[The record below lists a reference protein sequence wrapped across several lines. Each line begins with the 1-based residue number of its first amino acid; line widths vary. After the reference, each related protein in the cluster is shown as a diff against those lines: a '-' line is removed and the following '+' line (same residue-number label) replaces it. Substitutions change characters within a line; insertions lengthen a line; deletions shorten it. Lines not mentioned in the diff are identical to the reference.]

1 MSVYNVHVQLWK
13 AHNRAAQVYMCTW
26 SSPPPL
32 SVDDLCTAAAAYFP
46 RVYKCTCASLRSCRV
61 TLRLWRGLAN
71 PPTTCDWRTFCL
83 LLFETE
89 TDSSVTLEW
98 WRFGC
103 WLFLSLAPPLAVG
116 NSSMNQVQGFRRRFQ
131 EPSLALLPRRE
142 GPPPRGIT
150 TRTSTSTWTRRGS
163 TSRRRWRTTT
173 STRRRWTTTHCL
185 CSTSGQPLKN
195 LNYILVFY
203 ILVFFNLF
211 LDLSIELICLFSS
224 DS

>member
-1 MSVYNVHVQLWK
+1 MMSISMNCLSVYLYIWK

-32 SVDDLCTAAAAYFP
+32 SVDDLCTPAAYFP
-46 RVYKCTCASLRSCRV
+46 RVYKCTCASLRSCRI

-71 PPTTCDWRTFCL
+71 PPTTCDWRTFFSFFL
-83 LLFETE
+83 TLKLNSET
-89 TDSSVTLEW
+89 LAW

-103 WLFLSLAPPLAVG
+103 RLFLSLAPPLAVG
-116 NSSMNQVQGFRRRFQ
+116 NSSMSLVQGFRRRFQ

-173 STRRRWTTTHCL
+173 STRRRWTTTRCL

-195 LNYILVFY
+195 LNYILVF
-203 ILVFFNLF
+203 
-211 LDLSIELICLFSS
+211 
-224 DS
+224 